1 MSRRTHGRNS
11 FETNLDGA
19 INDSQSTA
27 TVDSSTGLTQP
38 GYFTID
44 PESPTLREYI
54 KVAVI
59 AGTAW
64 STITRGLAGSAAGA
78 QAHADNVLIR
88 SAPVHQHLEDTF
100 DDIEDLE
107 AADTGHF
114 GGTDVADHPEAT
126 GSVRGFLSAADKT
139 IIDAAD
145 HGVLSGLTD
154 DDHTQYPLKSIA
166 TTKGDLWVAT
176 GAGVLVR
183 VGVGTDDQVL
193 IADAGEASGVKWGT
207 PITQI
212 RVVKQ
217 AQQVETGTTLI
228 NDDDLKWAVGANED
242 WIFSIF
248 VLYRSS
254 GQDDFKHGIDG
265 PAGFDVSWGIETRDN
280 LADIL
285 NAFDTPGGPGT
296 AQSFGG
302 AGGGRQVV
310 LTGTFTTAGTSG
322 TAQYQWAQN
331 ADIESGVV
339 VEELSHLIAT
349 RV

>member
-19 INDSQSTA
+19 INDSQTTA

-64 STITRGLAGSAAGA
+64 STIIRGLPGSAAGA

-107 AADTGHF
+107 AADTAHF
-114 GGTDVADHPEAT
+114 GGTDIADHPEAT

-176 GAGVLVR
+176 GSGVLVR
-183 VGVGTDDQVL
+183 VGVGIDGQVVV
-193 IADAGEASGVKWGT
+193 ADSGETAGVKWVTTELEGST
-207 PITQI
+207 EVAGPITMGIPIVERATVTLNIPTEWSSWDCYVAATFGLVSAEAATQMMTYTCQI
-212 RVVKQ
+212 
-217 AQQVETGTTLI
+217 E
-228 NDDDLKWAVGANED
+228 
-242 WIFSIF
+242 
-248 VLYRSS
+248 
-254 GQDDFKHGIDG
+254 IDG
-265 PAGFDVSWGIETRDN
+265 TLQQNQPSGFANISTFAWASGAVAGRRTGMTTTGNRTIELHASRVGPDDV
-280 LADIL
+280 DI
-285 NAFDTPGGPGT
+285 
-296 AQSFGG
+296 Q
-302 AGGGRQVV
+302 
-310 LTGTFTTAGTSG
+310 
-322 TAQYQWAQN
+322 
-331 ADIESGVV
+331 DIFLYARAVRAS
-339 VEELSHLIAT
+339 
-349 RV
+349 